1 MSMTIQIPRDRKR
14 FNSSFNNSFCKN
26 FSYLSFNFWD
36 WKPNFAWP
44 CNNDMLIILLLL
56 VSRCCFKNW
65 SQSTRLPRS
74 LSSNCVHSLH
84 ARGSKLT
91 RHNAVNFATAR
102 GHHWMVS
109 YSYQLLK
116 FRKTFRWWMN
126 RIHNWF
132 FKIFFIDSKLQS
144 DVILSFYQYQIRW

>member
-1 MSMTIQIPRDRKR
+1 MSMTIRIPRDRKR
-14 FNSSFNNSFCKN
+14 LSTTFTNLFCKN

-36 WKPNFAWP
+36 WKPNFPWP
-44 CNNDMLIILLLL
+44 CNTSCNNDMLIILLLL

-74 LSSNCVHSLH
+74 LSNNCVHSLH

-102 GHHWMVS
+102 GHHWIVS
-109 YSYQLLK
+109 YKIKLPKISKNVLMMDESY
-116 FRKTFRWWMN
+116 
-126 RIHNWF
+126 
-132 FKIFFIDSKLQS
+132 S
-144 DVILSFYQYQIRW
+144 